1 MPYANP
7 PSSSS
12 STSVA
17 TMTLEAPM
25 VAPPVAATTTVPSP
39 RLAAAS
45 SPRIEHKRP
54 ARHHQRSHS
63 SEPVASTSSF
73 IFVQPPTPNRLPNG
87 AVGSHASGSSSS
99 SSASNSPSTSQ
110 AHHGRLSESHR
121 SHSWSTSSPYT
132 SSSSSA
138 STSPSFD
145 TLPRTARR
153 LKLTAL
159 TPAAPSPP
167 LPSSKPA
174 PTSSSASSSSS
185 RPPAATRTS
194 SSGSS
199 SSAEEVSAAAERAA
213 AARSPGSTPAYLS
226 GAPSASSTASSSAMD
241 MAFPYNEVTPTGSP
255 RSSSSVL
262 TSADEGYVGK
272 PAMMVR
278 KKSGELVRPSL
289 KADGSRRDYSK
300 PRSAPATPICP
311 KYVHFDTQL
320 EHVKHF
326 IAQQRPAAVSR
337 TGSPI
342 ETETEEEPE
351 AYPFPAMVQ
360 PQAGTVKLVLPNFP
374 TVTARAAADKDA
386 WVDSLEMDKDGKNI
400 KGTVRVK
407 NLAFEK
413 WVAIRFTLDH
423 WRTVSEVSAE
433 YLDSPPS
440 KAGAQDRFTFTI
452 KLQDLL
458 SRIEDK
464 TMFLA
469 VRYTVGGREIWDNND
484 GQNYRIEFRKVPAS
498 SASGAAATA
507 VAARAMAARSGAGA
521 PNGSAA
527 AHRRAAWSVTSAG
540 QAADRMADLRRE
552 LDRLVSDDA
561 FDDDEIPSDGS
572 DSRRNA
578 AALAAAGGGAASG
591 MHIGGV
597 SGLSNGAAAAAAGG
611 AASRAA
617 RFGLGM
623 DVRSYSDTVATAPV
637 TLSGRYD
644 FGNSLKMYAAPVA
657 PNGSTGVSSSGM
669 KPRTQASPRFATGT
683 LTDAASARAFFDPVS
698 TSPQRPRAPPLPAR
712 VSPPQAGATGYA
724 TQIIGG
730 QPATVLPPVDK
741 TRPSLDSLAPD
752 FGVSSPRP
760 NGAVSGIEV
769 EPSTGLSKAY
779 FSPTSPVTSE
789 HSHGPPPSWFLPI
802 QDATTYGNGQ
812 GGQRLRVNTAPAE
825 SEQRAE
831 FSPRG
836 GGYAQMVPPNFRQQH
851 GIFVHPN
858 HMSPFATPDDS
869 PAPSPPMHAG
879 RQLRSPP
886 PSVPESPVDGGD
898 GGGISPAASLLSDTT
913 ARATRGQLRRDGSES
928 STSSTV
934 SSVLSSPES
943 EATSLGG
950 GPDSPATLSF
960 GKAAARPNSA
970 LEFSRFLDRYR
981 FHLGGDG
988 SESSSASNS
997 PPHDFLSFTPTPN
1010 KAVVQPGSVSS
1021 TSSSVNSSGANSPTP
1036 RHHSPLIAT
1045 VSVSVGGSD
1054 SG

>member
-1 MPYANP
+1 
-7 PSSSS
+7 
-12 STSVA
+12 
-17 TMTLEAPM
+17 
-25 VAPPVAATTTVPSP
+25 
-39 RLAAAS
+39 
-45 SPRIEHKRP
+45 
-54 ARHHQRSHS
+54 
-63 SEPVASTSSF
+63 
-73 IFVQPPTPNRLPNG
+73 
-87 AVGSHASGSSSS
+87 
-99 SSASNSPSTSQ
+99 
-110 AHHGRLSESHR
+110 
-121 SHSWSTSSPYT
+121 
-132 SSSSSA
+132 
-138 STSPSFD
+138 
-145 TLPRTARR
+145 
-153 LKLTAL
+153 
-159 TPAAPSPP
+159 
-167 LPSSKPA
+167 
-174 PTSSSASSSSS
+174 
-185 RPPAATRTS
+185 
-194 SSGSS
+194 
-199 SSAEEVSAAAERAA
+199 
-213 AARSPGSTPAYLS
+213 
-226 GAPSASSTASSSAMD
+226 
-241 MAFPYNEVTPTGSP
+241 
-255 RSSSSVL
+255 
-262 TSADEGYVGK
+262 
-272 PAMMVR
+272 MMVR

-300 PRSAPATPICP
+300 PRSAPATPVCP

-360 PQAGTVKLVLPNFP
+360 PKAGTVKLVLPNFP
-374 TVTARAAADKDA
+374 TATVRAAADKDA
-386 WVDSLEMDKDGKNI
+386 YVDSLEMDKDGKNI
-400 KGTVRVK
+400 KGIVRVK

-498 SASGAAATA
+498 TASGNSAAA

-527 AHRRAAWSVTSAG
+527 AQRRAAWSVTSAG

-572 DSRRNA
+572 DSRRQA
-578 AALAAAGGGAASG
+578 AAAAAAAAAAGGVSG

-597 SGLSNGAAAAAAGG
+597 SGNGNGG
-611 AASRAA
+611 ASSRTA

-623 DVRSYSDTVATAPV
+623 DLRSYSDTSATAPV

-644 FGNSLKMYAAPVA
+644 FGNSLKMYAAPVP
-657 PNGSTGVSSSGM
+657 PNGSAGGASSGM

-683 LTDAASARAFFDPVS
+683 LNDAASARAFFDPVS
-698 TSPQRPRAPPLPAR
+698 TSPQRPRAPPLPVR
-712 VSPPQAGATGYA
+712 ISPPQAGATGYT

-730 QPATVLPPVDK
+730 QPATVLPAA
-741 TRPSLDSLAPD
+741 TEAARNELAPD
-752 FGVSSPRP
+752 FGASSPRS
-760 NGAVSGIEV
+760 NGAVSGVEV

-789 HSHGPPPSWFLPI
+789 HNHGPPPSWFLPI
-802 QDATTYGNGQ
+802 QDASTYGTGQ
-812 GGQRLRVNTAPAE
+812 GGQRLRVNTAP
-825 SEQRAE
+825 SELDHRHAGTGPTE

-836 GGYAQMVPPNFRQQH
+836 GAYTQMVPPNFRQQH

-858 HMSPFATPDDS
+858 HMSPFTTPDDS
-869 PAPSPPMHAG
+869 PAPSPPMHSG

-886 PSVPESPVDGGD
+886 PSVPESPVDTLGSGMN
-898 GGGISPAASLLSDTT
+898 SPAASAVSDST
-913 ARATRGQLRRDGSES
+913 ARAPRGPLRRDGSES

-950 GPDSPATLSF
+950 GPDSPATMSF
-960 GKAAARPNSA
+960 AKAAARPNSA

-997 PPHDFLSFTPTPN
+997 PPSDFFSYTPMPN
-1010 KAVVQPGSVSS
+1010 KSVVVQPASASS
-1021 TSSSVNSSGANSPTP
+1021 TSSSVSSSGANSPTP
-1036 RHHSPLIAT
+1036 RYHSPLIA
-1045 VSVSVGGSD
+1045 SVSVGGSD
-1054 SG
+1054 SA